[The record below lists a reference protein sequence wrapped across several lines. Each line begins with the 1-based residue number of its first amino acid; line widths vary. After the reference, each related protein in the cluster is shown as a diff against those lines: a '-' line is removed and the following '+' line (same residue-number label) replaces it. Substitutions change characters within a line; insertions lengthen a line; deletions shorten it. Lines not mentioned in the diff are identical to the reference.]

1 MREISSYDFV
11 KPAIAQRQIFVLKN
25 LKAGASKVECRPS
38 ALFLLALGLFQN
50 NCFKFKYYNYFDL
63 KQCSGHKVDAVA
75 ANPMNHD
82 PNLMTCL
89 N

>member
-1 MREISSYDFV
+1 M
-11 KPAIAQRQIFVLKN
+11 LKN

-75 ANPMNHD
+75 ANPMNHRSKSYD
-82 PNLMTCL
+82 LFKL
-89 N
+89 NNHSNIPCTKLYS